1 MSTVLTLLGQKNPL
15 RAYYFPPLNLEGP
28 LELGLLSLH
37 TRNVVPNVTFNNNIF
52 YYRGN
57 DSLVLPTDYYSRHH
71 LSEWIN
77 SRLMGL
83 HKAEYE
89 ALTESQR
96 KLLGYALINISW
108 NPTFNRV
115 ELVSAFPIPAA
126 TDRSLMMALE
136 FCTELMPFRKNVAE
150 FELEFYKNNLVRI
163 NCDMVR
169 GDRWNCEASHTIYTF
184 DCDCAPGARYQ
195 EKPNTITYFPVCDS
209 SPLREVSVELCDQDN
224 RLLNLRDELTLIR
237 LHVRNR
243 NAARI

>member
-1 MSTVLTLLGQKNPL
+1 
-15 RAYYFPPLNLEGP
+15 
-28 LELGLLSLH
+28 
-37 TRNVVPNVTFNNNIF
+37 
-52 YYRGN
+52 
-57 DSLVLPTDYYSRHH
+57 
-71 LSEWIN
+71 
-77 SRLMGL
+77 MGL

-126 TDRSLMMALE
+126 TDRSLMMALG
-136 FCTELMPFRKNVAE
+136 FRTELMPFRKNVTE
-150 FELEFYKNNLVRI
+150 FKLEFHKNNLVRI

-169 GDRWNCEASHTIYTF
+169 GDRWNCEPSHTIYTF
-184 DCDCAPGARYQ
+184 DCDCAPGARYE